1 MKQWKTLFALALA
14 TGTLQAARGQET
26 CAPTPPASCNEEA
39 CCRTY
44 CMGPENYGVNAPV
57 NPVTCNGDWVVSAAG
72 FYWNFHQD
80 SMELSID
87 NGVTEAD
94 WQANEQFIDARY
106 VMPKTSWDFG
116 FKVGLGYNTTCD
128 GWDLGVKWTHY
139 NGSSHTHVNIQPDEN
154 RLLLSLWSYVDD
166 EGGDDT
172 FADITDMIAKWRL
185 NLDLV
190 DLSLGRASWNS
201 KRLSLHPYIGFRYA
215 KIEQNLNIQSKGGEF
230 TEGFTPDVN
239 NEVDVDN
246 DFRGFGFRGG
256 FDSVWNL
263 GCGWGIYGDLALS
276 LVYGRFSIDHEEQ
289 NREAAAPFDKT
300 KVLEIDRSFRA
311 IRYMTDIGIG
321 VQWASLV
328 CDCKYGVAVRLGW
341 EAHLFFDQNQ
351 MTRYVHDQDEVMI
364 TPLSGNLDTQGWT
377 LSFDLAF

>member
-1 MKQWKTLFALALA
+1 
-14 TGTLQAARGQET
+14 
-26 CAPTPPASCNEEA
+26 
-39 CCRTY
+39 
-44 CMGPENYGVNAPV
+44 MGPENYGVNAPV

-80 SMELSID
+80 AMELAID
-87 NGVTEAD
+87 NGVIESD
-94 WQANEQFIDARY
+94 WESNEQFIDARY
-106 VMPKTSWDFG
+106 IMPNTSWDFG

-128 GWDLGVKWTHY
+128 GWDFGVNWTHY
-139 NGSSHTHVNIQPDEN
+139 NGSSHKHVNIQPDEN

-166 EGGDDT
+166 DGGSET
-172 FADITDMIAKWRL
+172 LADITDMIAKWRL

-201 KRLSLHPYIGFRYA
+201 KRLSLHPYIGLRYA

-230 TEGFTPDVN
+230 YEGFTPQVN

-246 DFRGFGFRGG
+246 NFRGFGFRGG

-276 LVYGRFSIDHEEQ
+276 LVYGRFSIDHDEQ

-300 KVLEIDRSFRA
+300 KVLEIERSFRA
-311 IRYMTDIGIG
+311 IRYMTDIG
-321 VQWASLV
+321 V
-328 CDCKYGVAVRLGW
+328 
-341 EAHLFFDQNQ
+341 
-351 MTRYVHDQDEVMI
+351 
-364 TPLSGNLDTQGWT
+364 
-377 LSFDLAF
+377 